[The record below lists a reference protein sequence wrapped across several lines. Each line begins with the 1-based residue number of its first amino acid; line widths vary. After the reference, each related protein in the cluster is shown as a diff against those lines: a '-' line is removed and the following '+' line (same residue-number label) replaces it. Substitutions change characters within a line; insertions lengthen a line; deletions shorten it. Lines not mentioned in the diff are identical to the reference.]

1 MDWRDIINNLH
12 LWYMEFVDW
21 YLVQPIY
28 GQILTIVGII
38 AILALVITVVYYIL
52 KGIAYLVYYILKGT
66 YYLLKGI
73 GLGFFKLSEGL
84 YYLVSGEQNPKK
96 QTKND
101 NCEANLEV
109 NNTILYCSECGIRLS
124 EKMIN
129 QMFSSNIAYCVNCGK
144 ALKLVEF
151 QERLVPTH

>member
-1 MDWRDIINNLH
+1 MDWRDIVNNLH
-12 LWYMEFVDW
+12 LWYNEFVDW

-28 GQILTIVGII
+28 GQILAIVGII
-38 AILALVITVVYYIL
+38 AILAFVITVVYYII
-52 KGIAYLVYYILKGT
+52 KGIAYLIYYILKGT

-73 GLGFFKLSEGL
+73 GLGLFKLSEGF
-84 YYLVSGEQNPKK
+84 YYLVSGEQK
-96 QTKND
+96 QNKHTQND
-101 NCEANLEV
+101 NCKINLEV

-144 ALKLVEF
+144 ALKLVEY
-151 QERLVPTH
+151 QEPLVPTH

>member
-1 MDWRDIINNLH
+1 MDWRDIVNNLY
-12 LWYMEFVDW
+12 LWYDEFVNW

-38 AILALVITVVYYIL
+38 AILALVITVVYYII
-52 KGIAYLVYYILKGT
+52 KGIAYLIYYILKGT

-73 GLGFFKLSEGL
+73 GLGFYKLCEGF

-101 NCEANLEV
+101 NCKINLEV
-109 NNTILYCSECGIRLS
+109 DNTILYCSECGIRLS
-124 EKMIN
+124 EKMMN
-129 QMFSSNIAYCVNCGK
+129 QLFSSNIVYCVNCGK

-151 QERLVPTH
+151 QERLVPTQ

>member
-1 MDWRDIINNLH
+1 MDWRDIVNNLH

-38 AILALVITVVYYIL
+38 AILALVITVVYYII

-101 NCEANLEV
+101 NCKTNLEV
-109 NNTILYCSECGIRLS
+109 NKTILYCSECGIRLS
-124 EKMIN
+124 VKMIN

-144 ALKLVEF
+144 ALKLVKY
-151 QERLVPTH
+151 QEPLVPAQ